1 MGEKLLSVLAVAGV
15 AAILAIGA
23 LVANRLERPTLVM
36 GTSADYAPFAYR
48 DAAGNLA
55 GFDYEYGQLLCAA
68 LDADC
73 IWQDAYFEHIFEDT
87 AAGIYDLVVNSFT
100 RTPERE
106 AVVDFSEPY
115 YWSYGQFVRKAGSGA
130 ELDGGSIV
138 ALERGAVYEGLLRIP
153 AYQDWEALY
162 VDGQEDAFVAVA
174 EGRAGLTIS
183 DETLIDLVVNQSPYA
198 YGDRLGDFERVGG
211 PLIPPSGSAV
221 DAVLGTGEI
230 GIIMPKGR
238 PELRAA
244 VNAAIREVNAG
255 AAVAAISEKYFGRN
269 IVAR

>member
-1 MGEKLLSVLAVAGV
+1 MGEKLLAVLAVV
-15 AAILAIGA
+15 AVAVILAVGA
-23 LVANRLERPTLVM
+23 LVGSREEPLTLVA
-36 GTSADYAPFAYR
+36 GTSADYAPFTYL

-68 LDADC
+68 LAADC
-73 IWQDAYFEHIFEDT
+73 TWQAAPFEHIFEDT
-87 AAGIYDLVVNSFT
+87 AAGRYDLVVNSFT

-115 YWSYGQFVRKAGSGA
+115 YRSYGQFVRKAGSGA
-130 ELDGGSIV
+130 ELDGSSIV
-138 ALERGAVYEGLLRIP
+138 ALERGAVYDGLLRLP
-153 AYQDWEALY
+153 AYQNWDALY
-162 VDGQEDAFVAVA
+162 VDGQDDAFIAVA

-183 DETLIDLVVNQSPYA
+183 DDTLIDLVVNQSPYA
-198 YGDRLGDFERVGG
+198 YGGRLGDFERVGG
-211 PLIPPSGSAV
+211 PLIPAPGSAEYT
-221 DAVLGTGEI
+221 VLGTGEI
-230 GIIMPKGR
+230 GIIMPKDR

-244 VNAAIREVNAG
+244 VNAAIQEVNAG